1 MNVLVVSEGKHEYGT
16 AEYDGA
22 LVELTRRTIRS
33 DARFTREKVSSQKV
47 HIHRKAGKHKE
58 YEKRALGWIRYARN
72 QGFDAL
78 VFLVDQDG
86 QQERETG
93 VKKAQNHDGFSLPR
107 AMGVAIRTFDAW
119 MLADEQALTKALG
132 DTIQRQQAA
141 ESIKDP
147 KGVCERLRDNSSQ
160 NMGLTK
166 LYSQIAQTLDLDLLN
181 ERCPR
186 GFAPFRKRV
195 QQLGSHP
202 ESTH

>member
-1 MNVLVVSEGKHEYGT
+1 MNVLVVCEGKHEYGT
-16 AEYDGA
+16 KEYDGA
-22 LVELTRRTIRS
+22 LVELTRRAMKFGAQLTH
-33 DARFTREKVSSQKV
+33 EKVSNTEVKS
-47 HIHRKAGKHKE
+47 HCRSGKHKR
-58 YEKRALGWIRYARN
+58 YEKRAMGWIRYARN
-72 QGFDAL
+72 HGFDAL
-78 VFLVDQDG
+78 VLLVDQDG
-86 QQERETG
+86 QQEVETG
-93 VKKAQNHDGFSLPR
+93 IDNAQDNRTFSLPR

-132 DTIQRQQAA
+132 DTVQRQQAA

-160 NMGLTK
+160 KMGLTK